1 MTAIR
6 SVSFVFLFCLVC
18 LRSGA
23 INRGVPQF
31 AVTVCNDVGIAD
43 SVLVRAQETAAKI
56 YAKGGAELVWARCGS
71 EQGTG
76 VLSRSGAGE
85 ASRGAAFSLRIRS
98 RALSLQREAFGVA
111 FLGSDGLGM
120 QADVFYSSIVQ
131 LQQATPIDSGKIL
144 GYVIAHELG
153 HLLLGQRA
161 HSSSGIMQA
170 RWSGGQLRQISM
182 GIFNFDER
190 QAKQIRAR
198 LLGTYATQG
207 AELRAGKSHV
217 VSASPSPL

>member
-6 SVSFVFLFCLVC
+6 SVSFVLLFCLVC

-23 INRGVPQF
+23 VNRGVPQF
-31 AVTVCNDVGIAD
+31 AVMVCNDVGIAD
-43 SVLVRAQETAAKI
+43 SMLVRAQETAAKI
-56 YAKGGAELVWARCGS
+56 YAKAGAELVWARCGS

-76 VLSRSGAGE
+76 VLSRSGAGQ
-85 ASRGAAFSLRIRS
+85 ANRGKPFSLRIRS
-98 RALSLQREAFGVA
+98 RALSLQGDAFGVA

-131 LQQATPIDSGKIL
+131 LQQTTPIDSGKIL

-161 HSSSGIMQA
+161 HSNSGIMQA
-170 RWSGGQLRQISM
+170 RWNGGQLRQISM
-182 GIFNFDER
+182 GLLDFDER
-190 QAKQIRAR
+190 QARLIRAR
-198 LLGTYATQG
+198 LLGTYATQEG
-207 AELRAGKSHV
+207 DLRAARSHV
-217 VSASPSPL
+217 ISASPSPL